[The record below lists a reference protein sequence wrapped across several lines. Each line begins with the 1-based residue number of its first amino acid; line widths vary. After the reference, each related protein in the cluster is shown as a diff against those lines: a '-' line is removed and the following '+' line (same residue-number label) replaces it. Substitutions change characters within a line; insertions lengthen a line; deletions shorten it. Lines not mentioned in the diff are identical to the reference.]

1 MPVRVR
7 GCSLLFALTLCAWAL
22 VAMGQAPIRQTPGS
36 SRIVTP
42 IDDAQAV
49 TLTGNLP
56 PLARAEFDQGEAN
69 PETQLDWMVLELEPS
84 AAQQAELDALVDA
97 QHDPASPLYQR
108 WLTPQEYGA
117 RFGLSAQDLAQISAW
132 LQGHGLQIQ
141 EIAAS
146 NRLIAFSGTAAA
158 VEETFHT
165 AIHRYLVDGVS
176 HLANSEEPQIPA
188 ALEGIVGGVVTLN
201 DFRRTSEIAERKML
215 TNSRDNHRPIRLAG
229 QERQGEVKPL
239 YSSGS
244 THYLMPADYS
254 TIYDLNPLYTGGTT
268 GVGTSI
274 AIVGRSNIN
283 VSDVTAFRTAA
294 GLPANNPSILLV
306 SANPGLVAG
315 DQDESTLDVE
325 WSGAVAPAAAVKLV
339 VGESTGATDGVDL
352 SAQFIVNHTTAPVVS
367 VSYGTCEQHMGST
380 ELAFYNGLWEQAAS
394 QGMSVLVAAGD
405 AGAAGCDSG
414 GDSTGS
420 GLAVNGLCSSPYS
433 TCVGGTEF
441 NEGSDSAEYWS
452 ATNTTS
458 DGSALSYI
466 PEEVWNESALD
477 GGSGLWST
485 GGGTSV
491 VYPQPSWQKGVTG
504 SDSGMR
510 SVPDVAMAAAGHD
523 GFILYE
529 NGSYWIISGTSAAAP
544 SFAGV
549 MALVV
554 NAKNG
559 VGQGNANTGLYP
571 LVGAAHNP
579 FHPTPSGNNS
589 VPGVTGFTAS
599 GGGYNLATGLGSV
612 DGAVLVDQWGPATGG
627 PQSADFAMTP
637 SATSGTALAGKAA
650 TFTVSITESGAG
662 KNAVVLTAKTPA
674 GVTAN
679 ISPASI
685 TPGTPATVTLS
696 VASSATTGAQA
707 ISITGSDASG
717 TQTLT
722 FALTVTQPPTL
733 TLTSSA
739 NSVSVS
745 SSSAGTASLAVSTGG
760 SFSGAISLSVSG
772 LPNGVTAAWSANS
785 ILGDSGSAKSN
796 ETLTLSAAPTAAA
809 GTAGITV
816 TATGDGLTASEPL
829 SLQVQQAQGA
839 SPTLSIM
846 PSSASMSVVNPI
858 GAIGT
863 AESTASQ
870 IVALAG
876 TSFIGPVTLSV
887 SGLPAFLSASWSN
900 SSVALSAAGT
910 GSSTLTVTAG
920 IGSEGAPDTTVMPGT
935 YFISITATGDGLTVT
950 KTIQVQVAGGA
961 VTPSATTRSI
971 RRPINCTNYETAGRR
986 TPEDGVLYRRQSS
999 QGLILFVRQNSAKLR
1014 Q

>member
-117 RFGLSAQDLAQISAW
+117 RFGLSAQDLARISAW

-352 SAQFIVNHTTAPVVS
+352 SAQFIVNHTTAPVEIREK
-367 VSYGTCEQHMGST
+367 YALEPD
-380 ELAFYNGLWEQAAS
+380 QAAEIMR
-394 QGMSVLVAAGD
+394 GLKTEVAEGVF
-405 AGAAGCDSG
+405 
-414 GDSTGS
+414 
-420 GLAVNGLCSSPYS
+420 LS
-433 TCVGGTEF
+433 TCNRVEF
-441 NEGSDSAEYWS
+441 Y
-452 ATNTTS
+452 
-458 DGSALSYI
+458 
-466 PEEVWNESALD
+466 
-477 GGSGLWST
+477 
-485 GGGTSV
+485 
-491 VYPQPSWQKGVTG
+491 
-504 SDSGMR
+504 
-510 SVPDVAMAAAGHD
+510 
-523 GFILYE
+523 
-529 NGSYWIISGTSAAAP
+529 
-544 SFAGV
+544 
-549 MALVV
+549 
-554 NAKNG
+554 
-559 VGQGNANTGLYP
+559 
-571 LVGAAHNP
+571 
-579 FHPTPSGNNS
+579 
-589 VPGVTGFTAS
+589 
-599 GGGYNLATGLGSV
+599 LATERSNQAIEAAQKALNEIYRLKGENKKYFYFYE
-612 DGAVLVDQWGPATGG
+612 G
-627 PQSADFAMTP
+627 PQAF
-637 SATSGTALAGKAA
+637 LHL
-650 TFTVSITESGAG
+650 FR
-662 KNAVVLTAKTPA
+662 
-674 GVTAN
+674 
-679 ISPASI
+679 
-685 TPGTPATVTLS
+685 
-696 VASSATTGAQA
+696 VASSLDSMVLGE
-707 ISITGSDASG
+707 
-717 TQTLT
+717 TQ
-722 FALTVTQPPTL
+722 
-733 TLTSSA
+733 
-739 NSVSVS
+739 
-745 SSSAGTASLAVSTGG
+745 
-760 SFSGAISLSVSG
+760 
-772 LPNGVTAAWSANS
+772 
-785 ILGDSGSAKSN
+785 ILGQVKDAYESSKEKGM
-796 ETLTLSAAPTAAA
+796 T
-809 GTAGITV
+809 GT
-816 TATGDGLTASEPL
+816 
-829 SLQVQQAQGA
+829 
-839 SPTLSIM
+839 
-846 PSSASMSVVNPI
+846 
-858 GAIGT
+858 
-863 AESTASQ
+863 
-870 IVALAG
+870 
-876 TSFIGPVTLSV
+876 
-887 SGLPAFLSASWSN
+887 
-900 SSVALSAAGT
+900 
-910 GSSTLTVTAG
+910 
-920 IGSEGAPDTTVMPGT
+920 
-935 YFISITATGDGLTVT
+935 
-950 KTIQVQVAGGA
+950 
-961 VTPSATTRSI
+961 
-971 RRPINCTNYETAGRR
+971 
-986 TPEDGVLYRRQSS
+986 
-999 QGLILFVRQNSAKLR
+999 
-1014 Q
+1014 